1 MIEHGAI
8 ENLASGGSEFRH
20 PMFHRNLTT
29 PSVYPV

>member
-1 MIEHGAI
+1 MIEHVAV

-20 PMFHRNLTT
+20 LMLHRNLTT